1 MKIVELVQGSDAWLA
16 HRMQHYNASDASAM
30 MGASKYKTRNE
41 LLKEYATGIRPEI
54 DANTQRLFDKGHAAE
69 AAARPIAEGIVG
81 EDLYPVTGTLVVE
94 EMKLSASFD
103 GLTMDESV
111 NWEHKMLNK
120 DLRNMLDTGLDMHY
134 QWQLAHQMLVS
145 GADKS
150 LFMASDENEH
160 IEMWVFRDEELIDR
174 LIAGWKQFSDDLDN
188 YAPSEVKEMPK
199 AEVTIDLPALFVH
212 ARGEITTHNMD
223 EFGTALAANLAETR
237 AIVLITDQDF
247 SNAKA
252 AAKKF
257 RDTAKAI
264 AISKEQMLAQTET
277 IGEAAR
283 KMDAWAKDLNAT
295 ALQLE
300 KDVEREDKAKKEAMV
315 IAGKNA
321 YMEHVAALEAETSPI
336 RLNIAAPNFA
346 ESIKGKRNYASMQDA
361 IDTMLAGAKIEAD
374 AIAKD
379 IRSKLAWC
387 KDNAAGHSALFPDLQ
402 QIITKPMDDF
412 VLTITSRID
421 KAKADEHARLDAE
434 RERIR
439 TEEQAKAEAKVRAE
453 TAAREAQEREEAAAK
468 AEADRQ
474 ASVRAQMRE
483 QEAAEGMPQPVTA
496 TTESDLTIPE
506 IIEVAAKMP
515 DLPQERVAEVM
526 KSLPQAHTNKAHEPI
541 RPSADYLIGVIAREF
556 DVSRRQARDW
566 LATTNFNESEVA

>member
-1 MKIVELVQGSDAWLA
+1 MKILELQQGSPEWHA

-41 LLKEYATGIRPEI
+41 LLKEYATGIRPEV

-69 AAARPIAEGIVG
+69 AAARQIAEGIVG

-145 GADKS
+145 GAEKS

-237 AIVLITDQDF
+237 AIVLVTDQDF

-321 YMEHVAALEAETSPI
+321 YMEHVAALEARVSPI
-336 RLNIAAPNFA
+336 RLNLSMPNFA
-346 ESIKGKRNYASMQDA
+346 DAIKGKRNYTSMQDA
-361 IDTMLAGAKIEAD
+361 IDTELANAKIAANEVAD
-374 AIAKD
+374 RIDANLKHFHIVAWD
-379 IRSKLAWC
+379 SKT
-387 KDNAAGHSALFPDLQ
+387 LFPDLQ
-402 QIITKPMDDF
+402 NIASKQPDDF
-412 VLTITSRID
+412 AAVVKMRIQEHAAAEQ
-421 KAKADEHARLDAE
+421 AKAEAL

-439 TEEQAKAEAKVRAE
+439 AEEQAKAEAKVRAE
-453 TAAREAQEREEAAAK
+453 TAAREAQER
-468 AEADRQ
+468 AEANRL
-474 ASVRAQMRE
+474 
-483 QEAAEGMPQPVTA
+483 AAIETQQVT
-496 TTESDLTIPE
+496 PE
-506 IIEVAAKMP
+506 ITQVEQAPAPVREPAPMVHSVT
-515 DLPQERVAEVM
+515 LERPIVEPV
-526 KSLPQAHTNKAHEPI
+526 KAQEPI

-556 DVSRRQARDW
+556 DVSRRQSRDW

>member
-1 MKIVELVQGSDAWLA
+1 MKTHNVQQGTPAWLA
-16 HRMQHYNASDASAM
+16 LRTGYFTASEASAM
-30 MGASKYKTRNE
+30 MGVSKYQTRSD
-41 LLKEYATGIRPEI
+41 LLKKKSTGIFDLVDP
-54 DANTQRLFDKGHAAE
+54 NTQFLFDRGHATE
-69 AAARPIAEGIVG
+69 ATARVIAEGIIG
-81 EDLYPVTGTLVVE
+81 QDLYPATVTDDDDYL
-94 EMKLSASFD
+94 LASLD
-103 GLTMDESV
+103 GMTMDDSIIF
-111 NWEHKMLNK
+111 EHKLLNDELVADVKAGKCPERHYWQVVQSLLITGAEKCMFAVSDGTEENFHYCWVALDDADANQLMAGWAQFEK
-120 DLRNMLDTGLDMHY
+120 DLAAY
-134 QWQLAHQMLVS
+134 S
-145 GADKS
+145 
-150 LFMASDENEH
+150 
-160 IEMWVFRDEELIDR
+160 
-174 LIAGWKQFSDDLDN
+174 
-188 YAPSEVKEMPK
+188 PSEVKEMPK
-199 AEVTIDLPALFVH
+199 AEVTIDLPSLFVH

-264 AISKEQMLAQTET
+264 AVSKEQMMAQTET

-315 IAGKNA
+315 LGGKSA
-321 YMEHVAALEAETSPI
+321 YIDHINALEAETSPI

-346 ESIKGKRNYASMQDA
+346 ESIKGKRNFASMQDA
-361 IDTMLAGAKIEAD
+361 VDTMLAGAKIEAD
-374 AIAKD
+374 ATAKD
-379 IRSKLAWC
+379 IRGKLAWC
-387 KDNAAGHSALFPDLQ
+387 KDNASGHSALFPDLQ

-412 VLTITSRID
+412 VLTIQSRID
-421 KAKADEHARLDAE
+421 KAKADEQARMDAE

-439 TEEQAKAEAKVRAE
+439 AEEQAKAQAEAEAKAHAE
-453 TAAREAQEREEAAAK
+453 VAAREALERAEADAAAK

-474 ASVRAQMRE
+474 ATIRAQMSE
-483 QEAAEGMPQPVTA
+483 QETAEGMPQQEKAPKPV
-496 TTESDLTIPE
+496 
-506 IIEVAAKMP
+506 
-515 DLPQERVAEVM
+515 QEPKPSVNSVTLERPI
-526 KSLPQAHTNKAHEPI
+526 LEPI
-541 RPSADYLIGVIAREF
+541 RPGADYLIGVIAREF

>member
-1 MKIVELVQGSDAWLA
+1 MKILELQQGSPEWHA

-41 LLKEYATGIRPEI
+41 LLKEYATGIRPEV

-81 EDLYPVTGTLVVE
+81 EELYPVTGTLVVE

-120 DLRNMLDTGLDMHY
+120 DLRNMLDAGLDMHY

-237 AIVLITDQDF
+237 AIVLVTDQDF

>member
-1 MKIVELVQGSDAWLA
+1 MKILNLVQGTPEWHA

-41 LLKEYATGIRPEI
+41 LLKEYATGIRPEV

-69 AAARPIAEGIVG
+69 AAARQIAEGIVG

-145 GADKS
+145 GAEKS

-237 AIVLITDQDF
+237 AIVLVTDQDF

-321 YMEHVAALEAETSPI
+321 YMEHVAALEARVSPI
-336 RLNIAAPNFA
+336 RLNLSMPNFA
-346 ESIKGKRNYASMQDA
+346 DAIKGKRNYTSMQDA
-361 IDTMLAGAKIEAD
+361 IDTELANAKIAANEVAD
-374 AIAKD
+374 RIDANLKHFHIVAWD
-379 IRSKLAWC
+379 SKT
-387 KDNAAGHSALFPDLQ
+387 LFPDLQ
-402 QIITKPMDDF
+402 NIASKQPDDF
-412 VLTITSRID
+412 AAVVKMRIQEHAAAEQ
-421 KAKADEHARLDAE
+421 AKAEAL

-439 TEEQAKAEAKVRAE
+439 AEEQAKAEAKVRAE
-453 TAAREAQEREEAAAK
+453 TAAREAQER
-468 AEADRQ
+468 AEANRL
-474 ASVRAQMRE
+474 
-483 QEAAEGMPQPVTA
+483 AAIETQQVT
-496 TTESDLTIPE
+496 PE
-506 IIEVAAKMP
+506 ITQVEQAPAPVREPAPMVHSVT
-515 DLPQERVAEVM
+515 LERPIVEPV
-526 KSLPQAHTNKAHEPI
+526 KAQEPI

-556 DVSRRQARDW
+556 DVSRRQSRDW